1 MYNIIFNDRE
11 IIDTASNI
19 KEAVEKQKVLDTF
32 FEAGGDFPLPTK
44 SPRANSTSPSGNGGV
59 FYCIIFRILT

>member
-1 MYNIIFNDRE
+1 MYNIIFNGRE

-32 FEAGGDFPLPTK
+32 FEAGGVFPFPTK
-44 SPRANSTSPSGNGGV
+44 SPRAFSTNLP
-59 FYCIIFRILT
+59 T

>member
-19 KEAVEKQKVLDTF
+19 KEAVEEQKVLDTF
-32 FEAGGDFPLPTK
+32 FEAGGRFSFPDEVATRIFNK
-44 SPRANSTSPSGNGGV
+44 PS
-59 FYCIIFRILT
+59 YLKPSLK